1 MHCSRAP
8 LQAKVA
14 SWLHVQRTRGKYIN
28 DEIRK
33 SRWAG
38 DGRRACL
45 PAGLYLLT
53 VPACSALRPACCPP
67 VRPGMRGA

>member
-38 DGRRACL
+38 MGGEPACL
-45 PAGLYLLT
+45 PGFT
-53 VPACSALRPACCPP
+53 C
-67 VRPGMRGA
+67 